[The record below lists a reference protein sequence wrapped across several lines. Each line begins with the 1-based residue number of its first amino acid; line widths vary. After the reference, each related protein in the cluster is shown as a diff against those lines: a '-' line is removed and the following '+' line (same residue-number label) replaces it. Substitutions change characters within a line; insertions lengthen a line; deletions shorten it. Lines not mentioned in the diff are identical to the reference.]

1 MSAKT
6 TRLTKL
12 TTALTAASLDAL
24 LILSPSGTC
33 TLTGCH
39 LLTQTVIPDRKAF
52 VLITKEGDSSYL
64 VCSVEAA
71 SAHHSSR
78 IKEIHTY
85 IEFQEEPAVAAA
97 RLLQAKGLTQ
107 ARIGIEART
116 MPIATYQ
123 QLQEALPKAT
133 FVAWDDEFARLLM
146 IKESYEIEALATAG
160 RLTQTA
166 IEQGLTGAVPGSSEL
181 AVANAILA
189 GIMGA
194 GIVPLFNVFAAGPNV
209 METHAEATER
219 IMQPGEIVRLDM
231 GGRLATNHYLSDMAR
246 TAVVGSPSPA
256 QADIYHKLY
265 TIQSHI
271 IAAIQPGRPISD
283 LYRTCAD
290 SFAAHGLPFG
300 MAHIGHGMGIGLHEA
315 PMIHPD
321 NHTPIEVGMVLN
333 IEPHVA
339 VADRQESYH
348 IEDLIAVTETGC
360 RLLTTPQPTL
370 IQIPA

>member
-1 MSAKT
+1 MTELSP
-6 TRLTKL
+6 RLRKL
-12 TTALTAASLDAL
+12 TAALTADSLDAL

-33 TLTGCH
+33 SLTGCH

-52 VLITKEGDSSYL
+52 VLITAEGDSSYL
-64 VCSVEAA
+64 VCSVEVA

-78 IKEIHTY
+78 IKDIHTY
-85 IEFQEEPAVAAA
+85 VEFQEEPAAAAA
-97 RLLQAKGLTQ
+97 RLLQAKGLAR
-107 ARIGIEART
+107 ARIGIETRA
-116 MPIATYQ
+116 MPNATYQ
-123 QLQEALPKAT
+123 KLQKTLPHAN
-133 FVAWDDEFARLLM
+133 FVAWDDEFASLLM
-146 IKESYEIEALATAG
+146 IKEEFEVEALETAG

-166 IEQGLTGAVPGSSEL
+166 IERGLTQAAPSSSEL

-189 GIMGA
+189 GIMAA

-209 METHAEATER
+209 METHAEATNR

-246 TAVVGSPSPA
+246 TAVIGSPSPE

-265 TIQSHI
+265 SIQSNI
-271 IAAIQPGRPISD
+271 IAAVQPGRPISD

-290 SFAAHGLPFG
+290 SFAAHSLPFS
-300 MAHIGHGMGIGLHEA
+300 MAHIGHGMGIGLHES
-315 PMIHPD
+315 PMIHPA
-321 NHTPIEVGMVLN
+321 NHTLIEVGMVLN

-339 VADRQESYH
+339 VADRHESYH
-348 IEDLIAVTETGC
+348 IEDLVVVTENGC

-370 IQIPA
+370 IQIPV